1 MLPLSSKA
9 RTGLISLAEQRL
21 RLADLYCFGIAA
33 LEMQREIGRLMS
45 VAPSPVFSV
54 DGYK

>member
-21 RLADLYCFGIAA
+21 RLADLYCFGIAGP
-33 LEMQREIGRLMS
+33 RT
-45 VAPSPVFSV
+45 PS
-54 DGYK
+54 GYMANRAGGHS